1 MAAGP
6 RHGGSHLFSHNL
18 PSSPPARII
27 SAASPV
33 LPLDPLYVYLL
44 YLFICINIF
53 VFRVWNSVLAFRKAR
68 IMFVLPVL
76 SFNRKQRAGTFRLC
90 LFRVCVVC
98 LFFFFFSFFF
108 LFFFFFFTG
117 LLVQLLG
124 NHYLVCKNKGKIYWR
139 VQLSG
144 GVTLCMSI
152 L

>member
-1 MAAGP
+1 MWLGLTEEAIFSQTQSTQLTP
-6 RHGGSHLFSHNL
+6 SPNYLSSLSCSSTGSSLCLSM
-18 PSSPPARII
+18 
-27 SAASPV
+27 
-33 LPLDPLYVYLL
+33 L

-53 VFRVWNSVLAFRKAR
+53 VFRVWSSVLAFRKAR

-90 LFRVCVVC
+90 LFQC
-98 LFFFFFSFFF
+98 LCCMPSCFYFY
-108 LFFFFFFTG
+108 FFTG

-139 VQLSG
+139 VQPSG
-144 GVTLCMSI
+144 RVTVCMGI